1 MSHHIQT
8 FKLTLYLS
16 IAAIVV
22 VWMSIFTLASSQIV
36 DPMHVSWLF
45 DLLSAMTLSMS
56 LFYCAIVL
64 KRLAKVLGIA
74 IDVLAVFY

>member
-22 VWMSIFTLASSQIV
+22 VWMSIFTLTSSQLF
-36 DPMHVSWLF
+36 DPMSGSWLF

>member
-1 MSHHIQT
+1 
-8 FKLTLYLS
+8 LYLS

-36 DPMHVSWLF
+36 DLMHVSWLF

>member
-36 DPMHVSWLF
+36 DLMHVSWLF

>member
-22 VWMSIFTLASSQIV
+22 VWMSIFTLTSSQIV
-36 DPMHVSWLF
+36 EPMSGSWLV

-64 KRLAKVLGIA
+64 KRLTKVLGIA